1 MYLPIECNYKSS
13 ILRKVKG
20 TNAVVGCAEME
31 ASYNNT
37 PKCKKVQ
44 FEDVAHC
51 LLQKLIQGG
60 FF

>member
-31 ASYNNT
+31 APYNNT

-51 LLQKLIQGG
+51 LLH
-60 FF
+60 